1 MGEHALEEYQERAV
15 SVSGIAHLEPLRCGD
30 ESRAVELLNDEKASS
45 SSGAKEWRWRIDGSS
60 HISGSTM
67 IAEGGTG

>member
-15 SVSGIAHLEPLRCGD
+15 SVSGTAHLEPLRCGD
-30 ESRAVELLNDEKASS
+30 ENRAVELSNDEKASS
-45 SSGAKEWRWRIDGSS
+45 SSGAKEWRWRIDGGS
-60 HISGSTM
+60 HTSGSTM